1 MTTID
6 RVARD
11 AGVKSDR
18 VLAWLLKHPGPHK
31 FSTVADALS
40 LTADDIV
47 REVEELAGSGMNVS
61 IRGSGVELLQ
71 SLPILRH
78 DSIDVKSMKGKRHV
92 YGVTADNHLGSKYA
106 RLDVLNALFDI
117 WADQGVS
124 TVLQC
129 GNIIDGEARFNKFD
143 LIVTG
148 MEQQVDYLI
157 DNWPQRKGIVTEF
170 VTGDDHEGWY
180 VQREGVDIGRYIE
193 LKAVAAGRTDMRYV
207 GHMERQISY
216 KAGSN
221 QSTLSMLHAG
231 GGTAYAISYTSQKQ
245 VESYQP
251 GEKPTII
258 LVGHYHKFDYSF
270 PRAVHA
276 IQPGCTE
283 DQSPFMRKKKIEA
296 MVGGVT
302 LSFDLD
308 SRALVNNV
316 GVTWHPFYDR
326 DFYRGKVWKYHW
338 GAKAKK

>member
-6 RVARD
+6 RVSQQVGTAP
-11 AGVKSDR
+11 DR
-18 VLAWLLKHPGPHK
+18 VLAWLLKHPGQRK
-31 FSTVADALS
+31 FSTIADALKI
-40 LTADDIV
+40 TADEVV
-47 REVEELAGSGMNVS
+47 RIAEELSESGKNLS
-61 IRGSGVELLQ
+61 ISASGIELLQ

-78 DSIDVKSMKGKRHV
+78 DSINVKSMKGKRHV
-92 YGVTADNHLGSKYA
+92 YGVTADNHLASKYA

-117 WADQGVS
+117 WEDRGVK

-143 LIVTG
+143 LLVTG

-157 DNWPQRKGIVTEF
+157 QNWPQRKGIVTEF

-193 LKAVAAGRTDMRYV
+193 LKAIAAGRHDMKYV
-207 GHMERQISY
+207 GHMERQIKY
-216 KAGSN
+216 KSGEN

-308 SRALVNNV
+308 ERALVNNV
-316 GVTWHPFYDR
+316 CVEWHPFYDR
-326 DFYRGKVWKYHW
+326 DFYKGKVWTYRWK
-338 GAKAKK
+338 